1 MSEKRRKL
9 LICLHGSG
17 DTGSGLRD
25 WILSEDEDF
34 ENRMRE
40 HDIDVVFP
48 SAEHIPYSM
57 ANGMRMNVWFD
68 RKGLGATF
76 PEDKKGVRRS
86 VDRIASSYSKLNYTD
101 VAVLGF
107 SQGGCLSLHL
117 GLGPSSL
124 RYVSDIYK
132 RVRSQ
137 HTHTHTN
144 THSNRIRSV
153 VCMSSF
159 LYDDSELF
167 SYVSEH
173 RSPPPLLMMH
183 GNKDSMVPMSLGQGT
198 FERFKKLSKKEWHIE
213 WSEIPHLRHDMCCTE
228 LEYAC
233 KFMIKH
239 LNA

>member
-1 MSEKRRKL
+1 
-9 LICLHGSG
+9 
-17 DTGSGLRD
+17 
-25 WILSEDEDF
+25 
-34 ENRMRE
+34 MRE
-40 HDIDVVFP
+40 HNIDVVFP

-137 HTHTHTN
+137 HTHTHTHTQ
-144 THSNRIRSV
+144 THTAIVFDLSF
-153 VCMSSF
+153 VCHHFYTTIASF
-159 LYDDSELF
+159 F
-167 SYVSEH
+167 
-173 RSPPPLLMMH
+173 PTFQNIALLLLC
-183 GNKDSMVPMSLGQGT
+183 S
-198 FERFKKLSKKEWHIE
+198 
-213 WSEIPHLRHDMCCTE
+213 
-228 LEYAC
+228 
-233 KFMIKH
+233 
-239 LNA
+239 

>member
-1 MSEKRRKL
+1 MTEKKRKKL

-25 WILSEDEDF
+25 WILSEDDAF
-34 ENRMRE
+34 EKRMNE
-40 HDIDVVFP
+40 NDIDVAFP
-48 SAEHIPYSM
+48 SAEPIPYSM
-57 ANGMRMNVWFD
+57 ANGMKMNVWFD

-137 HTHTHTN
+137 HTHTHTQ
-144 THSNRIRSV
+144 THTAIVFDLSF
-153 VCMSSF
+153 VCHHFYTTIASF
-159 LYDDSELF
+159 F
-167 SYVSEH
+167 
-173 RSPPPLLMMH
+173 PTFQNIALLLLC
-183 GNKDSMVPMSLGQGT
+183 S
-198 FERFKKLSKKEWHIE
+198 
-213 WSEIPHLRHDMCCTE
+213 
-228 LEYAC
+228 
-233 KFMIKH
+233 
-239 LNA
+239 